1 MQRRSKQR
9 ETILEV
15 LRGTK
20 THPSAEWVY
29 KEVKKVIPNI
39 SLGTVYRNL
48 KLLHSKGEIIEIA
61 CSGEEGRFDGNPD
74 LHYHITCIKC
84 GKIGDVEDFVL
95 KEIEGIVAETTGF
108 KILNHCVGF
117 TGICP
122 ECKEN
127 SKKLEARSKM

>member
-1 MQRRSKQR
+1 MHRKSKQR
-9 ETILEV
+9 DAILDV
-15 LRGTK
+15 LKGTK

-84 GKIGDVEDFVL
+84 GKIGDVEDLVL
-95 KEIEGIVAETTGF
+95 KEIEGIVAEASGF

-122 ECKEN
+122 ECEARGKKE
-127 SKKLEARSKM
+127 EVRSKM